1 MPGTKLLR
9 EWNGIE
15 HTVTILMDG
24 YDWQSRK
31 YKSLS
36 AVAKAITGTNWNG
49 FRFFGFRDKSK
60 GGA

>member
-1 MPGTKLLR
+1 MLR
-9 EWNGIE
+9 DGYEWN
-15 HTVTILMDG
+15 
-24 YDWQSRK
+24 SRK

-60 GGA
+60 GAA

>member
-1 MPGTKLLR
+1 MDSEIGVRGKGVG
-9 EWNGIE
+9 NY
-15 HTVTILMDG
+15 VTILRDG

-36 AVAKAITGTNWNG
+36 GVAKAITGTNWNG

-60 GGA
+60 GAA